1 MNRFYPVK
9 LVGLCAALSL
19 LLSACASAPSKH
31 LEEARATYDQ
41 AAQNSRAERY
51 APSELKQ
58 AKQSLARAEKAFED
72 SADSPHTH
80 TLAYLALRR
89 AQQAMATAELNYLAT
104 ARKAQENE
112 LLARTDA
119 ARQHFQERLAVQ
131 KENAASARQ
140 MNEQEL
146 QAQRQQLQEALD
158 KLDEQELSQ
167 ADTQAIQTQ
176 YQDAMARL
184 DAEIE
189 RRKQAESRLE
199 DVTQQLADVAEVRQN
214 DGGATIIS
222 LDSATLF
229 ENGKYELLPLARQNL
244 QRVADALKMEPET
257 TLTVA
262 GFTSSTGT
270 EEFNKTL
277 SENRAQSVK
286 DYLVSRGI
294 PDERIET
301 IGYGEDRPIASNET
315 SEGRAMNRRVEIILD
330 TSEAVGGGPDDS
342 MEQSSPDD
350 DFFEEDSD
358 ELPESPL
365 PPADQLI
372 PGDAPEPGDPSS
384 PAAPSDEFL
393 APEQSPDDQDIQ
405 PGSDEEGYI
414 QDQEDWP
421 GIIDN
426 DPTEDY

>member
-1 MNRFYPVK
+1 MNRLYPVK
-9 LVGLCAALSL
+9 FVGLCAAFGL
-19 LLSACASAPSKH
+19 LLSACASTPSKH
-31 LEEARATYDQ
+31 LEEARSTYDQ
-41 AAQNSRAERY
+41 AAHHSHAERY
-51 APSELKQ
+51 APTELQQ
-58 AKQSLARAEKAFED
+58 AKQSLARAEQAFED

-119 ARQHFQERLAVQ
+119 ARQHFQQRLAVQ
-131 KENAASARQ
+131 KQSAASARQ

-146 QAQRQQLQEALD
+146 QEQRRQLQEALD
-158 KLDEQELSQ
+158 KLDEQQLSQ

-199 DVTQQLADVAEVRQN
+199 DVTQQLADVADVRQ
-214 DGGATIIS
+214 DGGGATIIS

-229 ENGKYELLPLARQNL
+229 ENGKYDLLPIARQNL

-277 SENRAQSVK
+277 SENRAESVK

-301 IGYGEDRPIASNET
+301 VGHGEDRPIASNDT

-330 TSEAVGGGPDDS
+330 TSQATGGGPDES
-342 MEQSSPDD
+342 MEQMSPDD
-350 DFFEEDSD
+350 DFLEDTD
-358 ELPESPL
+358 EQPASPL
-365 PPADQLI
+365 PPVDQII
-372 PGDAPEPGDPSS
+372 PSDAPRPGDPTS
-384 PAAPSDEFL
+384 PQAPSDEFL
-393 APEQSPDDQDIQ
+393 APEQSPDDEDFQ

-414 QDQEDWP
+414 QDPDDWP
-421 GIIDN
+421 GIIEN
-426 DPTEDY
+426 DPVEDY